1 MQQQDYR
8 ELNSELNLYDA
19 EGNLQLDKD
28 KEAVRQYFLQHVNKN
43 TMFFHTLEEKMNYL
57 FDNEYYDKAV
67 FDRFDFEFL
76 KELHKQAYG
85 YKFRFPTF
93 LGAYKFYESYALKT
107 FEGDRYLERF
117 EDRVVAV
124 AVTLGRG
131 SEALARNLV
140 DVMMR
145 GIYQPATPTFLNAG
159 RLQRGEYTSC
169 FLIRVEDNMESITS
183 ILSDSLQLSKRGG
196 GVGILLTNLREQGAP
211 IKKMEGQASGVVPV
225 MKMLEDAFSYANQL
239 GQRSGAGAVY
249 LHANHPDIL
258 EFLDTKRENADEKI
272 RIKTLSTGVII
283 PDVLFKLAQKNEDM
297 YLFSPYDVERVV
309 GKPMSDISITEYYDE
324 FVENPEIRKKKVNP
338 RKLLS
343 TIAELQ
349 FESGYPYIMFEDNV
363 NRANPIEGH
372 INMSNLC
379 SEILQVNEASTYNT
393 DGSYNEAGRHISCN
407 LGSLN
412 IAKVVEHWHDVD
424 NIVET
429 AIRALSSVAEQTDV
443 RVAPSVEKGNRL
455 TRAIGLGQMNFHGY
469 LASVGIEYGSPESIE
484 FIHGYMSAITFYA
497 LKASMEMAKE
507 TGEKF
512 YNFENSEYANGKYFD
527 KYIFNNYR
535 PSTPGVRD
543 LFGSAWAK
551 LPDARDW
558 EWLRDMVMKHG
569 LYNQNLQAIPPT
581 GSISYINN
589 STASI
594 HPIVS
599 KIEIRKEGKIGRV
612 YYPAPFMTND
622 NLEYYE
628 DAYEIGPEKIIDTY
642 AAATQHVD
650 QGLSLTLFFKDSVT
664 TRDLNRA
671 QIYAWR
677 KGIKTLYYIRLRQ
690 QALAGTEMENCVS
703 CTL

>member
-1 MQQQDYR
+1 MKQDYR
-8 ELNSELNLYDA
+8 ALNAELNLYDA

-28 KEAVRQYFLQHVNKN
+28 KEAVRQYFLQHVNQN
-43 TMFFHTLEEKMNYL
+43 TVFFHSLEEKMEYL
-57 FDNEYYDKAV
+57 FENEYYDKTV
-67 FDRFDFEFL
+67 FDKYDFEFL
-76 KELHKQAYG
+76 KSLHRQAYG

-131 SEALARNLV
+131 TETLARNLV
-140 DVMMR
+140 DVIMR

-159 RLQRGEYTSC
+159 RLQRGEFTSC

-183 ILSDSLQLSKRGG
+183 IISDSLQLSKRGG
-196 GVGILLTNLREQGAP
+196 GVGILLSNLRETGAP

-283 PDVLFKLAQKNEDM
+283 PDVLFELAQKGEDM
-297 YLFSPYDVERVV
+297 YTFSPYDVERVM
-309 GKPMSDISITEYYDE
+309 GKPMSDISISEHYDS
-324 FVENPEIRKKKVNP
+324 FVENPEITKKRINP
-338 RKLLS
+338 RRLLS

-379 SEILQVNEASTYNT
+379 SEILQVNEASTYNI
-393 DGSYNEAGRHISCN
+393 DGSYDEVGRDISCN

-412 IAKVVEHWHDVD
+412 IAKVVNDFNGVELIVD
-424 NIVET
+424 T
-429 AIRALSSVAEQTDV
+429 AIRSLSSVAEQTDV
-443 RVAPSVEKGNRL
+443 RVAPSVDKGNSL
-455 TRAIGLGQMNFHGY
+455 SRAVGLGQMNFHGY

-512 YNFENSEYANGKYFD
+512 YNFENSDYANGKYFD
-527 KYIFNNYR
+527 KYIYNNYR
-535 PSTPGVRD
+535 PSTPEVKD

-551 LPDARDW
+551 LPNARNW
-558 EWLRDMVMKHG
+558 EWLCEQVMEHG

-589 STASI
+589 STASV
-594 HPIVS
+594 HPIAAP
-599 KIEIRKEGKIGRV
+599 IEIRKEGKLGRV
-612 YYPAPFMTND
+612 YFPAPHLTQENFH
-622 NLEYYE
+622 LYK
-628 DAYEIGPEKIIDTY
+628 DAYEIGYEKLIDVY
-642 AAATQHVD
+642 AAFTVHVD
-650 QGLSLTLFFKDSVT
+650 QGASLTLFMEEGST
-664 TRDLNRA
+664 TRDLNLA
-671 QIYAWR
+671 YIYAFQ
-677 KGIKTLYYIRLRQ
+677 KGIKTLYYTRVRQ
-690 QALAGTEMENCVS
+690 QALEGTGAADCVS

>member
-1 MQQQDYR
+1 MKQDFR
-8 ELNSELNLYDA
+8 SLNAELNLYD
-19 EGNLQLDKD
+19 ENGKLQLHKD
-28 KEAVRQYFLQHVNKN
+28 REAVREYFLQHVNQN
-43 TMFFHTLEEKMNYL
+43 TVFFHTLREKMDYL
-57 FDNEYYDKAV
+57 IENEYYDKTV
-67 FDRFDFEFL
+67 FDRYHFYDL
-76 KELHKQAYG
+76 KRFHQQAYG

-124 AVTLGRG
+124 AVTLADGDVN
-131 SEALARNLV
+131 LAENLI
-140 DVMMR
+140 DVMMS

-159 RLQRGEYTSC
+159 RKQRGEYTSC

-196 GVGILLTNLREQGAP
+196 GVGILLTNLREAGAP

-249 LHANHPDIL
+249 LHANHPDIM

-283 PDVLFKLAQKNEDM
+283 PDVMFHLAQRGEDM
-297 YLFSPYDVERVV
+297 YTFSPYDVERVT
-309 GKPMSDISITEYYDE
+309 GKAMSDISITEYYDE
-324 FVENPEIRKKKVNP
+324 FVENPEIRKKKINP
-338 RKLLS
+338 RRLLS

-379 SEILQVNEASTYNT
+379 SEILQVNEASTFNI
-393 DGSYNEAGRHISCN
+393 DGSYDEVGRDISCN

-412 IAKVVEHWHDVD
+412 IAKVMENWGAVSLIVD
-424 NIVET
+424 T
-429 AIRALSSVAEQTDV
+429 AIRSLSSVSEQTDV
-443 RVAPSVEKGNRL
+443 RVAPSVDNGNTL
-455 TRAIGLGQMNFHGY
+455 SRAIGLGQMNFHGY

-484 FIHGYMSAITFYA
+484 FIHGYMSTITYYA
-497 LKASMEMAKE
+497 LKASMYMAKE
-507 TGEKF
+507 SDEKF
-512 YNFENSEYANGKYFD
+512 YNFENSDYATGKYFD
-527 KYIFNNYR
+527 KYIYNNYR
-535 PSTPGVRD
+535 PTTPEVKD
-543 LFGSAWAK
+543 LFGSAWSV
-551 LPDARDW
+551 LPNARDW
-558 EWLRDMVMKHG
+558 EWLRDQVMKYG

-589 STASI
+589 STSSI
-594 HPIVS
+594 HPIAAP
-599 KIEIRKEGKIGRV
+599 IEIRKEGKLGRV
-612 YYPAPFMTND
+612 YYPAPHLTQENFH
-622 NLEYYE
+622 LYE
-628 DAYEIGPEKIIDTY
+628 DAYAIGTEKLIDVY
-642 AAATQHVD
+642 AAFQEHVD
-650 QGLSLTLFFKDSVT
+650 QGLSLTMFFKDGAT
-664 TRDLNRA
+664 TRDVNKA

-677 KGIKTLYYIRLRQ
+677 SGIKTLYYIRVRQ
-690 QALAGTEMENCVS
+690 MALEGTSVEECVS
-703 CTL
+703 CQL

>member
-1 MQQQDYR
+1 MRIKQDYR
-8 ELNSELNLYDA
+8 ELNSELNLYDE
-19 EGNLQLDKD
+19 EGKLQLHKD
-28 KEAVRQYFLQHVNKN
+28 REAVRQYFLQHVNQN
-43 TMFFHTLEEKMNYL
+43 TIFFHSLEEKMEYL
-57 FDNEYYDKAV
+57 FENEYYDKTV
-67 FDRFDFEFL
+67 FDKYDFEFL
-76 KELHKQAYG
+76 KSLHRQAYG

-196 GVGILLTNLREQGAP
+196 GVGILLTNLRESGAP

-283 PDVLFKLAQKNEDM
+283 PDVLFELAKKGEDM
-297 YLFSPYDVERVV
+297 YTFSPYDVERVM
-309 GKPMSDISITEYYDE
+309 GKPMSDISISEHYDS
-324 FVENPEIRKKKVNP
+324 FVENPEIRKKKINP
-338 RKLLS
+338 RRLLS

-379 SEILQVNEASTYNT
+379 SEILQVNEASTYNI
-393 DGSYNEAGRHISCN
+393 DGSYDEVGRDISCN

-412 IAKVVEHWHDVD
+412 IAKVMEHWHDVE
-424 NIVET
+424 NIVAT
-429 AIRALSSVAEQTDV
+429 AVYSLTSVARQTNV
-443 RVAPSVEKGNRL
+443 QVAPSVEKGNDL
-455 TRAIGLGQMNFHGY
+455 SVAIGLGQMNFHGY

-484 FIHGYMSAITFYA
+484 FIHGYMSTITYYA
-497 LKASMEMAKE
+497 LKASMEMARD
-507 TGEKF
+507 TGETF
-512 YNFENSEYANGKYFD
+512 YNFENSDYANGKYFD
-527 KYIFNNYR
+527 KYTQNNYR
-535 PSTPGVRD
+535 PSTSEVRE
-543 LFGSAWAK
+543 LFPVWEE
-551 LPDARDW
+551 LPNARDW
-558 EWLRDMVMKHG
+558 EWLREQVKEYGMV
-569 LYNQNLQAIPPT
+569 NQNLQAIPPT

-589 STASI
+589 STASV
-594 HPIVS
+594 HPIAAP
-599 KIEIRKEGKIGRV
+599 IEIRKEGKLGRV
-612 YYPAPFMTND
+612 YFPAPHLTQENFH
-622 NLEYYE
+622 LYK
-628 DAYEIGPEKIIDTY
+628 DAYEIGYEKLIDVY
-642 AAATQHVD
+642 AAFQEHVD
-650 QGLSLTLFFKDSVT
+650 QSLSLTMFFKDGAT
-664 TRDLNRA
+664 TRDVNKA
-671 QIYAWR
+671 QIYAWQS
-677 KGIKTLYYIRLRQ
+677 GIKTLYYIRVRQ
-690 QALAGTEMENCVS
+690 MALEGTGVEECVS
-703 CTL
+703 CQL

>member
-1 MQQQDYR
+1 MQQDYR
-8 ELNSELNLYDA
+8 ALNAELNLYD
-19 EGNLQLDKD
+19 ENGQLQLDKD
-28 KEAVRQYFLQHVNKN
+28 REAARQYFLQHVNQN
-43 TMFFHTLEEKMNYL
+43 MIFFHSLEEKMEYL
-57 FDNEYYDKAV
+57 IENEYYDKTV
-67 FDRFDFEFL
+67 FDRFEFEFL

-124 AVTLGRG
+124 AVTLADGDKT
-131 SEALARNLV
+131 LARNLV

-183 ILSDSLQLSKRGG
+183 IISDSLQLSKRGG
-196 GVGILLTNLREQGAP
+196 GVGILLSNLREQGAP

-249 LHANHPDIL
+249 LHANHPDIM

-283 PDVLFKLAQKNEDM
+283 PDVLFRLAQKGEDM
-297 YLFSPYDVERVV
+297 YTFSPYDVERVV
-309 GKPMSDISITEYYDE
+309 GKPFSDISISDYYDS
-324 FVENPEIRKKKVNP
+324 FVENPEIRKKKINP
-338 RKLLS
+338 RRLLS

-363 NRANPIEGH
+363 NRTNPIDGH

-379 SEILQVNEASTYNT
+379 SEILQVNEASTFNI
-393 DGSYNEAGRHISCN
+393 DGSYSEVGRDISCN

-412 IAKVVEHWHDVD
+412 IAKVVNDFNAVD
-424 NIVET
+424 LIVST
-429 AIRALSSVAEQTDV
+429 AVRSLSSVAEQTDV
-443 RVAPSVEKGNRL
+443 RVAPSVDRGNRL

-484 FIHGYMSAITFYA
+484 FIHGYMSAVTFYA
-497 LKASMEMAKE
+497 LKASMELAKE
-507 TGEKF
+507 TGNVF
-512 YNFENSEYANGKYFD
+512 YNFENSDYASGKYFD
-527 KYIFNNYR
+527 KYLVNNYR
-535 PSTPGVRD
+535 PTSPAARE

-551 LPDARDW
+551 LPNARNW
-558 EWLRDMVMKHG
+558 EWLCEQVMEHG

-589 STASI
+589 STASV
-594 HPIVS
+594 HPIAAP
-599 KIEIRKEGKIGRV
+599 IEIRKEGKLGRV
-612 YYPAPFMTND
+612 YFPAPHLTQENFH
-622 NLEYYE
+622 LYK
-628 DAYEIGPEKIIDTY
+628 DAYQLGYKKLIDVY
-642 AAATQHVD
+642 AAFQEHVD
-650 QGLSLTLFFKDSVT
+650 QGMSLTLFFKDGAT
-664 TRDLNRA
+664 TADVNRA
-671 QIYAWR
+671 QIYAW
-677 KGIKTLYYIRLRQ
+677 KNDIKTLYYIRVRQ
-690 QALAGTEMENCVS
+690 MALEGTSISECVS
-703 CTL
+703 CQL

>member
-1 MQQQDYR
+1 MQQDYR
-8 ELNSELNLYDA
+8 TLNAELNLYD
-19 EGNLQLDKD
+19 GNGKLQLDKD
-28 KEAVRQYFLQHVNKN
+28 KEAVRQYFLQHVNQN
-43 TMFFHTLEEKMNYL
+43 TVFFHSLEEKMEYL
-57 FDNEYYDKAV
+57 FENEYYDKTV
-67 FDRFDFEFL
+67 FDKYDFEFL
-76 KELHKQAYG
+76 KSLHRQAYG

-131 SEALARNLV
+131 SETLARNLV
-140 DVMMR
+140 DVIML

-183 ILSDSLQLSKRGG
+183 IISDSLQLSKRGG
-196 GVGILLTNLREQGAP
+196 GVGILLTNLRESGAP
-211 IKKMEGQASGVVPV
+211 IKKMEGQASGIVPV

-283 PDVLFKLAQKNEDM
+283 PDVLFELAKKGEDM
-297 YLFSPYDVERVV
+297 YTFSPYDVERVM
-309 GKPMSDISITEYYDE
+309 GKPMSDISISEHYDS
-324 FVENPEIRKKKVNP
+324 FVENPEIRKKKINP
-338 RKLLS
+338 RRLLS

-379 SEILQVNEASTYNT
+379 SEILQVNEASTYNI
-393 DGSYNEAGRHISCN
+393 DGSYDEVGRDISCN

-412 IAKVVEHWHDVD
+412 IAKVMNDFGGISVIVD
-424 NIVET
+424 T

-455 TRAIGLGQMNFHGY
+455 TRAIGLGQMNYHGY

-484 FIHGYMSAITFYA
+484 FVHGYMSAITFYA
-497 LKASMEMAKE
+497 LKASMELARE
-507 TGEKF
+507 TGEVF
-512 YNFENSEYANGKYFD
+512 YNFENSDYANGKYFD
-527 KYIFNNYR
+527 KYLENNYR
-535 PSTPGVRD
+535 PTTPEVRE

-551 LPDARDW
+551 LPNARNW
-558 EWLRDMVMKHG
+558 EWLCEQVMEHG

-589 STASI
+589 STASV
-594 HPIVS
+594 HPIAAP
-599 KIEIRKEGKIGRV
+599 IEIRKEGKLGRV
-612 YYPAPFMTND
+612 YFPAPHLTQENFH
-622 NLEYYE
+622 LYK
-628 DAYEIGPEKIIDTY
+628 DAYDVGWEKLIDVY
-642 AAATQHVD
+642 AAFTEHVD
-650 QGLSLTLFFKDSVT
+650 QGASLTLFMEEGST
-664 TRDLNRA
+664 TRDLNLA
-671 QIYAWR
+671 YIYAFQ
-677 KGIKTLYYIRLRQ
+677 KGIKTLYYTRVRQ
-690 QALAGTEMENCVS
+690 QALEGTGVADCVS